1 MSFDLGNSLHKPHSN
16 ENEALVPNFR
26 DQLHESFFFCPLHF
40 ITMHSSA
47 TKYAPHHIPN
57 NVRMC

>member
-26 DQLHESFFFCPLHF
+26 DQLHESFFFVLSILLQCIPVQQSMLHIIF
-40 ITMHSSA
+40 RT
-47 TKYAPHHIPN
+47 T
-57 NVRMC
+57 